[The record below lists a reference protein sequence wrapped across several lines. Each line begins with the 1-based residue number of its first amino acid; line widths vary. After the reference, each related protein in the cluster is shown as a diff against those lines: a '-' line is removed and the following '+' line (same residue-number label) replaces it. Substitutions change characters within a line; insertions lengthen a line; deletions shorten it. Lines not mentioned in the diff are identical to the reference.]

1 MKLFKLVTFKYYKSK
16 CFSII
21 NVEKLNVMI
30 LQYWHLLIET
40 LVVTDR
46 STQTFSDKNH
56 NLTSQNNEYPNHT
69 YRVEV

>member
-1 MKLFKLVTFKYYKSK
+1 M
-16 CFSII
+16 
-21 NVEKLNVMI
+21 MI

>member
-1 MKLFKLVTFKYYKSK
+1 M
-16 CFSII
+16 
-21 NVEKLNVMI
+21 MI

-56 NLTSQNNEYPNHT
+56 YLTSQNNEYPNHT